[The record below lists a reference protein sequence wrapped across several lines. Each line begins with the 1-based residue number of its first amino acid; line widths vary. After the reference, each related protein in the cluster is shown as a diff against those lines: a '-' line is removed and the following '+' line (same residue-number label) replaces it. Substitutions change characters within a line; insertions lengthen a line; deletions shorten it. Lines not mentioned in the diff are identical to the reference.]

1 MQREEAYKAVLPRV
15 LLLLTAY
22 EFKCSLLDNVTQ
34 KSKECHFYLLFADL
48 VNLPNLSCNIL

>member
-15 LLLLTAY
+15 LLLLMAY

-34 KSKECHFYLLFADL
+34 KSKECHFYLQ
-48 VNLPNLSCNIL
+48 I